1 LTRRVPHGGGSSSRY
16 NPLAIMAVIAFLLV
30 VAAAGLAG
38 FAVLRGL
45 GLDDLEAWVGGRLA
59 GLVLVALPAWW
70 LGVLGSA
77 SWRTL
82 GSAWYVTAAVI
93 GAVVMWRQRARW
105 RELATAEA
113 IILAG
118 FLLVLFIRLDHP
130 QIAGQE
136 KPMDMGIFAS
146 LLRARSFPPPDMWLA
161 GEALPY
167 YYWGALLWTIPI
179 TISPLPLEVAYNL
192 VVGVIG
198 GVAFAMLWVLG
209 RRLASGSHAAGLM
222 AGFFGIFAG
231 TPDGLR
237 QLLGGVDLR
246 HLNVW
251 QSSRQ
256 HEDVITEFPLFTA
269 WLGDLHPHLLS
280 LPVACLAMLVAWQA
294 GRDGPRATHGIALAA
309 LFGVAWAANPW
320 AMPPT
325 FAVIALLLLTA
336 DGRWHWPNAE
346 GRRRWLTIAAVGV
359 GGWLF
364 TAPFHLSFTPFFQGV
379 RPVFAWTAPMTLL
392 LYGGCLLLPTSAAV
406 IVLLRERVGDD
417 AQRRA
422 LLLAAAAFVMVAA
435 VASHRPTLVVLAAG
449 LVVLVLR
456 TVVPGEHSERPAIAL
471 AALGVFLFLVPEVLY
486 VVDGYGDRLHRM
498 NTVFKSY
505 IQAWIVLSAALPAL
519 VILGARARVV
529 RIALVVAIV
538 VPALPHL
545 MWAVAN
551 QFSGRPLGLDGM
563 AWMAPGDRAIVNYL
577 RLQPPGTSLIEAVG
591 GAYSEYAR
599 LSANSGV
606 PTLIGW
612 ENHEMVWRGGALN
625 SETSRR
631 RGVVEEVYR
640 CGAPGRVRRLVLGEG
655 IDLVAIGS
663 LERRDF
669 PADSLAAVM
678 EAGSIELDRDGGV
691 LVRFRATDVGP
702 VDTEY
707 APQ

>member
-1 LTRRVPHGGGSSSRY
+1 
-16 NPLAIMAVIAFLLV
+16 MAVIAFLMV

-38 FAVLRGL
+38 FAVLRWL
-45 GLDDLEAWVGGRLA
+45 GLEDLEAWVGGRLA
-59 GLVLVALPAWW
+59 GLVLVAMPAWW
-70 LGVLGSA
+70 LGVLGMG

-82 GSAWYVTAAVI
+82 GVVWYVAAAVI

-167 YYWGALLWTIPI
+167 YYWGALLWTVPI
-179 TISPLPLEVAYNL
+179 TISRLPLEVAYNL

-198 GVAFAMLWVLG
+198 GLVFAMLWVLG
-209 RRLASGSHAAGLM
+209 RRLAGGSHVAGLM
-222 AGFFGIFAG
+222 AGFFGMFAG

-237 QLLGGVDLR
+237 QLLAGVDVR
-246 HLNVW
+246 HLDVW
-251 QSSRQ
+251 KSSRQ
-256 HEDVITEFPLFTA
+256 HQDVITEFPLFTA

-280 LPVACLAMLVAWQA
+280 LPVACLAMLVAWKA
-294 GRDGPRATHGIALAA
+294 GRDGPRPAHGFALAV
-309 LFGVAWAANPW
+309 LFGIAWAANPW

-325 FAVIALLLLTA
+325 FAAVTVLLLTG
-336 DGRWHWPNAE
+336 DGRWHWPGAE
-346 GRRRWLTIAAVGV
+346 GWQRWLAIGAVFV
-359 GGWLF
+359 GGWLI

-379 RPVFAWTAPMTLL
+379 RPVFAWTSPMTLVL
-392 LYGGCLLLPTSAAV
+392 FGGCLLLPTAAAV
-406 IVLLRERVGDD
+406 IALLRKRVGDD
-417 AQRRA
+417 SRGRA
-422 LLLAAAAFVMVAA
+422 LLLVAAALVMVAA
-435 VASHRPTLVVLAAG
+435 VASHKPTLVVLAAG
-449 LVVLVLR
+449 LLVLVGATLAS
-456 TVVPGEHSERPAIAL
+456 GERPERPAIAL

-505 IQAWIVLSAALPAL
+505 IQAWVALSVALPVL
-519 VILGARARVV
+519 VTMSARSRMV
-529 RIALVVAIV
+529 RGLLVAIIL
-538 VPALPHL
+538 VPAMPHFS
-545 MWAVAN
+545 WAIAN
-551 QFSGRPLGLDGM
+551 QFSGRPLGFDGM
-563 AWMAPGDRAIVNYL
+563 SWMAPGDRAIVRHL
-577 RLQPPGTSLIEAVG
+577 RRQPPGTSLIEAVG

-612 ENHEMVWRGGALN
+612 ENHELVWRGPEVTP
-625 SETSRR
+625 ETERR
-631 RGVVEEVYR
+631 RRVVEEVYR
-640 CGAPGRVRRLVLGEG
+640 CGTPGRVRRLVLGEG

-669 PADSLAAVM
+669 PAESLAAVM

-702 VDTEY
+702 VDTEDT
-707 APQ
+707 PR